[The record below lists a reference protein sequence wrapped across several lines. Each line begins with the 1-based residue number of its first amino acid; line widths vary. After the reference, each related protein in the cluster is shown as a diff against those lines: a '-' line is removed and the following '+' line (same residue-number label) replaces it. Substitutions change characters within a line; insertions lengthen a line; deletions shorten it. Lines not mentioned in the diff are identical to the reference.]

1 MESTSEP
8 VEGFYWRKNRTTGRW
23 EVVEFDGESFCQS
36 HAGGGG
42 DIFSIDEAGEVIGP
56 LRDPVSN
63 AISEVLSVISKQ
75 QALDMRRTLETL
87 QKRLRENQPID
98 NSERLLLLNLVN
110 ASLI

>member
-1 MESTSEP
+1 M
-8 VEGFYWRKNRTTGRW
+8 
-23 EVVEFDGESFCQS
+23 
-36 HAGGGG
+36 
-42 DIFSIDEAGEVIGP
+42 GP

-63 AISEVLSVISKQ
+63 AISEVLSIISKQ

-87 QKRLRENQPID
+87 QKRLRENRPID